1 MAAAKNPVFIGL
13 YLENCCLV
21 GGSTFG
27 WREKISWGES
37 TGGGKEE
44 IFGWWRLHPHRGK
57 TLNSGGWGLRI
68 WNFQRYQRN
77 SIWIFQ

>member
-27 WREKISWGES
+27 WGEKIWWGES
-37 TGGGKEE
+37 TGGGMRR
-44 IFGWWRLHPHRGK
+44 F
-57 TLNSGGWGLRI
+57 
-68 WNFQRYQRN
+68 
-77 SIWIFQ
+77 